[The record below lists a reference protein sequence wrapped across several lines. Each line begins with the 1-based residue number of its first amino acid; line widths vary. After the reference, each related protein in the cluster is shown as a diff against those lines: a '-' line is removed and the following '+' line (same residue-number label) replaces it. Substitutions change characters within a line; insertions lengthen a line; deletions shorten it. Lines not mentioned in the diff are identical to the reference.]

1 MYSFW
6 VISLDTLTIVEAGG
20 ATLPTMIEYVE
31 AKSSYLSILTSDE
44 EGENKLLYFWK
55 FDKEGNIEQTY

>member
-1 MYSFW
+1 
-6 VISLDTLTIVEAGG
+6 
-20 ATLPTMIEYVE
+20 LPTMIEYVE

-55 FDKEGNIEQTY
+55 FGKEGNIEQTY